1 MPTEPIAGPS
11 TAVLGPDNSRKRQA
25 SDDRSDAPARNAKRL
40 KPESSAKSV
49 KDKKKRKKKKRK
61 MSIVGA
67 SENRLMSAP
76 PSNTTRTTRSI
87 SVKPETDAAQQGST
101 EPNQISTEISNEQ
114 PTPTEEPQATPL
126 QPNINVEQLNNEIE
140 VKSSLVQQ
148 HEKALGQVQQSI
160 TCQICLDLLYKPY
173 ALAPCGH
180 TACHSCLVNWFTS
193 IPTHDG
199 APVGHRPHTFYNRKK
214 TCPHCR
220 AVVRERPVE
229 VWAIKNIVST
239 LVQTGLLS
247 NLPPEQPQPQTA
259 AANENKDPWHNI
271 FRSSPK
277 FLDTIYGEERPITDL
292 PVEETGMYD
301 AEDGGIYRCLDCMHE
316 IEDGICSGCN
326 RAYDGHA
333 QLEAQ
338 RADTDAFWD
347 DFDGSRYMEDLMG
360 MWGNHAA
367 LMGDSD
373 SDSDEEDH
381 HHPRVRRRFRPH
393 DVAVHEPPGDLGEED
408 EEEDYEGSFIDDG
421 SVVLMESDEEEHPNP
436 RRRSGERM
444 EPTEVIELTSDEDM
458 SGSDEEEDTHRR
470 RPVTTHQR
478 RRVESDSDSED
489 DSSDGSTVD
498 EFEFSYRHRHQRTR
512 GPAIANMNS
521 ESESEDDGSLPG
533 PPARLRHL
541 FNNDDDSD
549 DSE

>member
-1 MPTEPIAGPS
+1 MSTPTEPIAGPS
-11 TAVLGPDNSRKRQA
+11 TAVLGPNNSRKRQA
-25 SDDRSDAPARNAKRL
+25 SDDRGEPSVRNAKRL

-67 SENRLMSAP
+67 SENRPMSAP
-76 PSNTTRTTRSI
+76 PSSTLRTTRSI
-87 SVKPETDAAQQGST
+87 TVETETDATQQDFTG
-101 EPNQISTEISNEQ
+101 PNPISTKISNEQ
-114 PTPTEEPQATPL
+114 PTPKEMQATPL
-126 QPNINVEQLNNEIE
+126 QTNVNVEKLNNEIE

-193 IPTHDG
+193 IPPHDG
-199 APVGHRPHTFYNRKK
+199 APAGHRPHTFYYRKK

-229 VWAIKNIVST
+229 VWAIKNIVAT
-239 LVQTGLLS
+239 LVQSGLLT
-247 NLPPEQPQPQTA
+247 NIPPEQPQPQTS

-277 FLDTIYGEERPITDL
+277 FLDTIYGEERPVTDL

-347 DFDGSRYMEDLMG
+347 DADGSRYFEDLMG

-367 LMGDSD
+367 LTGDSE
-373 SDSDEEDH
+373 SESDEEDDDH
-381 HHPRVRRRFRPH
+381 RRVRRRFHPH
-393 DVAVHEPPGDLGEED
+393 GDIDVQELPGDQGGE

-421 SVVLMESDEEEHPNP
+421 NP

-444 EPTEVIELTSDEDM
+444 EPTEVIELTSDENM
-458 SGSDEEEDTHRR
+458 SSSDEEDTHHRPVARHQR
-470 RPVTTHQR
+470 RPV
-478 RRVESDSDSED
+478 ESDSED
-489 DSSDGSTVD
+489 DSSDGSTD
-498 EFEFSYRHRHQRTR
+498 EEIEFTYRYRQQTR
-512 GPAIANMNS
+512 GPANMNLDS

-541 FNNDDDSD
+541 FNYDDSD
-549 DSE
+549 DSD